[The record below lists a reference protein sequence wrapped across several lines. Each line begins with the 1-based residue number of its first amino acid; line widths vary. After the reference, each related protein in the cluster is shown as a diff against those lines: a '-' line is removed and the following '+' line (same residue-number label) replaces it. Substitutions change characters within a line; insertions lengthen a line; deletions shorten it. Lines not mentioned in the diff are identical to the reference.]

1 MLAIKLKRVGKKHQ
15 ATFRVI
21 VAEKRLKINGR
32 FVEDLGWMNPHTNTF
47 EIKNDLAKKWI
58 LQGAQPTATVHNLL
72 VKAGAIEGKKIP
84 VHKKSKKQEKAGE
97 TKA

>member
-47 EIKNDLAKKWI
+47 EIKNDLAKKCSFTERC
-58 LQGAQPTATVHNLL
+58 LLNLFIMGD
-72 VKAGAIEGKKIP
+72 VGNF
-84 VHKKSKKQEKAGE
+84 S
-97 TKA
+97 